1 MMSPFTRAL
10 LTVGLLAL
18 GHLPTT
24 ASACSC
30 IKVKEKPADVRAW
43 AKQIF
48 SYPGNIVLVRAI
60 SVVSVGD
67 FGEQAKLEV
76 VDSWKGTYSV
86 GSFIASDTKDVRGGM
101 CEMSLE
107 VGELYLAVFES
118 EPISIGG
125 CRVDGGV
132 TKLQRKHLDELA
144 GKRPDKSL
152 ERTRGR

>member
-1 MMSPFTRAL
+1 MSSLTRAL
-10 LTVGLLAL
+10 LAVGLLML

-30 IKVKEKPADVRAW
+30 IKVEERPTDVRAW

-60 SVVSVGD
+60 SVVSLGD
-67 FGEQAKLEV
+67 YREQAKLEV

-86 GSFIASDTKDVRGGM
+86 GSFVRSDTMDVRGGM

-118 EPISIGG
+118 EPIRIGG
-125 CRVDGGV
+125 CRVEGGV

-144 GKRPDKSL
+144 GKRPNKSF
-152 ERTRGR
+152 ERTRDR